1 MRTRYIP
8 FLLAVSTII
17 ACEDKLVR
25 LGTIEPY
32 LIPDPAI
39 LILEPGKSGPVT
51 VAAFN
56 DDEPADVT
64 WAIGAIQGGL
74 TIVEDT
80 SYSRVYVGNRLMQL
94 GRTQERRFVVTLN
107 DTLPGT
113 FVVSGDASAVTI
125 SVRPAVPTP

>member
-1 MRTRYIP
+1 MRTRHIP
-8 FLLAVSTII
+8 FLLAVSTVI
-17 ACEDKLVR
+17 ACEDNLVR
-25 LGTIEPY
+25 LGTIDPY

-39 LILEPGKSGPVT
+39 LVLEAGKSGPVT
-51 VAAFN
+51 IAAFKEN
-56 DDEPADVT
+56 EPANVT

-80 SYSRVYVGNRLMQL
+80 LYGRVYLGNGLVQL
-94 GRTQERRFVVTLN
+94 GRTHQRRFVVTLT
-107 DTLPGT
+107 DTLPGR